1 MVEEWDRAAPEWSAR
16 RRSFTLP
23 PLESGAQPHVALIT
37 VTRETAGT
45 ARFPAMYSLGV
56 EVLDWGLGT
65 LAAEGIDSVLSDGD
79 G

>member
-16 RRSFTLP
+16 RRSFWLP

-45 ARFPAMYSLGV
+45 ARFPAMYSLGL
-56 EVLDWGLGT
+56 EVLDRGLDT
-65 LAAEGIDSVLSDGD
+65 PAVESIDSVLSNGD